1 MTLLNTQSLRKH
13 SDYIL
18 MEKHLISNDVIGFI
32 ETTLGLR
39 QNNKNIKVKLQKNFS
54 THFNLNLN
62 EGLVKCSLKLSK
74 RLPEVFLKV
83 H

>member
-1 MTLLNTQSLRKH
+1 
-13 SDYIL
+13 

>member
-1 MTLLNTQSLRKH
+1 
-13 SDYIL
+13 

-39 QNNKNIKVKLQKNFS
+39 QNNKSIKVKLQKNFS
-54 THFNLNLN
+54 IHFNFNLN